1 MTDANSELM
10 FPNEVPPNT
19 KIARYMG
26 LAQYLALLESQE
38 AYFPSVAQLR
48 GAEGNK
54 GDKNEGRL
62 SPVDRLFMDGSAAI
76 FSHAMNNWPTAQENV
91 RRIQLGSPPSDPK
104 RVPPPPTVEIYPVL
118 TPFGVIH
125 PEDGL
130 THDDIYE
137 RVSNWIDVWCWHEFG
152 HERISM
158 WRQYGQGEGAICII
172 SSAENL
178 LASLS
183 PTEGDVIKFFP
194 ASYRDWFGVP
204 NGQESNYRIA
214 CEKSKVYADE
224 REVRLVVHD
233 TNCDPMSTRE
243 KQGRK
248 MAVDL
253 KRLCQKIVVHP
264 DSPDWAFDAIDM
276 LTKRHLD
283 IGASRS
289 EIYDERAPW

>member
-62 SPVDRLFMDGSAAI
+62 SPIDRFFMDGSAKLLD
-76 FSHAMNNWPTAQENV
+76 HAMNDFWPSMNDST
-91 RRIQLGSPPSDPK
+91 RLIGLGEHPTPRAK
-104 RVPPPPTVEIYPVL
+104 TPPPELEIHPVL
-118 TPFGVIH
+118 TPFGAIQ
-125 PEDGL
+125 PEGSI

-137 RVSNWIDVWCWHEFG
+137 QVSSWIDVWCWHEFG

-183 PTEGDVIKFFP
+183 PAEGDVIKFFP

-233 TNCDPMSTRE
+233 TDCDPMSTRE
-243 KQGRK
+243 KQGRT

-253 KRLCQKIVVHP
+253 RRLCQKIVVHP
-264 DSPDWAFDAIDM
+264 DSPDWAFEAIDM

-289 EIYDERAPW
+289 EIYKERAPW

>member
-38 AYFPSVAQLR
+38 AYFPSLARLR

-62 SPVDRLFMDGSAAI
+62 SPVDNFFLDGSAKLLGHAI
-76 FSHAMNNWPTAQENV
+76 NSFFSSTFWGERPV
-91 RRIQLGSPPSDPK
+91 GSGQSPETRAK
-104 RVPPPPTVEIYPVL
+104 TPPPEREIFPIQ
-118 TPFGVIH
+118 TPFGPIH
-125 PEDGL
+125 PMESL
-130 THDDIYE
+130 THSDICE
-137 RVSNWIDVWCWHEFG
+137 RVSSWIDVWCWHEFA

-178 LASLS
+178 LKSLS
-183 PTEGDVIKFFP
+183 PTDGDVIKIFP
-194 ASYRDWFGVP
+194 VSYRDWFGLSKDH
-204 NGQESNYRIA
+204 ESSYRMV

-233 TNCDPMSTRE
+233 SDCDPLSSRKET
-243 KQGRK
+243 GRR
-248 MAVDL
+248 MAVNL
-253 KRLCQKIVVHP
+253 RRLCQKIVVHP
-264 DSPDWAFDAIDM
+264 DSPDWAFEAIDM

-289 EIYDERAPW
+289 DIYKERVTW